1 MISATLLFVVSIL
14 LFKSNY
20 KRKLL
25 IMNYKAVNINSKTFQ
40 DVVKRNLI
48 ATLMTDNFKL
58 NKDDY
63 LYIYTANKVDSFPI
77 LELKN
82 QIALFIPDGSCNV
95 CYDYVYDV
103 LCYCRDSL
111 NYKLKTVT
119 NKRKRNEVQNILHD
133 IGLKTEVLCLE
144 NDNIWEDLQIK
155 HAPFFCLINEDLV
168 CSHCFIPIPNYP
180 KYSYTYIKTLSNR
193 YHKNKKEEVYEEKN

>member
-20 KRKLL
+20 KRKQL

-82 QIALFIPDGSCNV
+82 QIALFIPDGS
-95 CYDYVYDV
+95 
-103 LCYCRDSL
+103 
-111 NYKLKTVT
+111 
-119 NKRKRNEVQNILHD
+119 
-133 IGLKTEVLCLE
+133 
-144 NDNIWEDLQIK
+144 
-155 HAPFFCLINEDLV
+155 
-168 CSHCFIPIPNYP
+168 
-180 KYSYTYIKTLSNR
+180 
-193 YHKNKKEEVYEEKN
+193 

>member
-20 KRKLL
+20 KRKQL

-77 LELKN
+77 L
-82 QIALFIPDGSCNV
+82 G
-95 CYDYVYDV
+95 YDYVYDV